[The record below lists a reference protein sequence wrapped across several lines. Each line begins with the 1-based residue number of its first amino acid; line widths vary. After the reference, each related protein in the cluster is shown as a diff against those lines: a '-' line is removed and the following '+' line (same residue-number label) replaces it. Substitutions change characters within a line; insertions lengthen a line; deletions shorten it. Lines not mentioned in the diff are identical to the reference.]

1 MIMKFIDK
9 YFYMIVLLFLV
20 FLLFVVSF
28 WNIFIVP
35 LNTEINNNISQSIA
49 QEERILY
56 SFVSGMGQNPA
67 EEIKQNTAAEIEQNQ
82 SYQDEVSWLQEHSL
96 LSREN
101 TFIHEAEHKFAR
113 TLFIWFVLF
122 ILLLTL
128 ELVNKVNFKDNY
140 YKFFPLILSAV
151 MLIYAHSTKH
161 NDVFYVLLG
170 TIVAVTSFYFVYYLR
185 KEFKSNLFFWFF
197 MFTGIVFNPVY
208 PLFFNGVFRQS
219 VILYA
224 AVFFIVYFALS
235 CWQNRYK
242 K

>member
-9 YFYMIVLLFLV
+9 YFYMIILLFLV
-20 FLLFVVSF
+20 VLLFVISF

-67 EEIKQNTAAEIEQNQ
+67 DEITQNSIEISKDQ

-101 TFIHEAEHKFAR
+101 NFIHEAESKFAR
-113 TLFIWFVLF
+113 ILFIWFVLF
-122 ILLLTL
+122 ILLLSL

-140 YKFFPLILSAV
+140 YQFLPLIVSAV
-151 MLIYAHSTKH
+151 MLIYAHSAKH
-161 NDVFYVLLG
+161 NDIFYVLLG

-197 MFTGIVFNPVY
+197 LFTGIVFNPLY
-208 PLFFNGVFRQS
+208 PLFFNGFFRQS

-224 AVFFIVYFALS
+224 AVFFTVYFTLS
-235 CWQNRYK
+235 CWKNRYK

>member
-1 MIMKFIDK
+1 MII
-9 YFYMIVLLFLV
+9 LLFLV

-67 EEIKQNTAAEIEQNQ
+67 DEIKQNSSELSKNQ
-82 SYQDEVSWLQEHSL
+82 DYQDEVSWLQEHSL

-101 TFIHEAEHKFAR
+101 NFINEAESKFFR
-113 TLFIWFVLF
+113 ILFIWFVLF
-122 ILLLTL
+122 ILLLSL

-140 YKFFPLILSAV
+140 YKFLPLIISSV

-161 NDVFYVLLG
+161 NDIFYVLLG

-185 KEFKSNLFFWFF
+185 REFKSNLFFWFF
-197 MFTGIVFNPVY
+197 LFTGIVFNPVY
-208 PLFFNGVFRQS
+208 PPFFSGIFRQS

-224 AVFFIVYFALS
+224 AVFFTVYFAFS